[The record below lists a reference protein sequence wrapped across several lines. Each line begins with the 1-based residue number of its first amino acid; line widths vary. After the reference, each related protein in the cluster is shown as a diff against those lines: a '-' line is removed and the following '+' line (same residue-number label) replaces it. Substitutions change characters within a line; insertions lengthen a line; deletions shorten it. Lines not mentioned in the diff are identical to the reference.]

1 MTKKDQR
8 IRRNLE
14 MMRGSYTSDSRVYQS
29 VFNSMRKLS
38 QESLDNMYVMLL
50 TSAQNEAIIKAIEE
64 DNKLS
69 EMK

>member
-8 IRRNLE
+8 VRRNLE
-14 MMRGSYTSDSRVYQS
+14 MMRGAYTSDSRVYQS
-29 VFNSMRKLS
+29 VFNAMRKLS
-38 QESLDNMYVMLL
+38 QESLDNMYIMLL
-50 TSAQNEAIIKAIEE
+50 TSAPTESSIRAIEE